1 MAKKKLNSQGNYQ
14 KNVIFRAEI
23 GAKMAKNMQKLKKKE
38 IKIGAKISQ
47 EFKKNINNRQKI
59 RKKEKKSWGK
69 SFLKRR
75 MAKIGKN

>member
-47 EFKKNINNRQKI
+47 EFKKKH
-59 RKKEKKSWGK
+59 K
-69 SFLKRR
+69 
-75 MAKIGKN
+75 